1 MPDIDHLRQLVAFAD
16 KGTLSGTAREL
27 HMSQPAV
34 SRTMQRLETEFK
46 VDLFDRS
53 NNGIAL
59 NDNGHL
65 AVTLARH
72 VIEQYDSMLA
82 SVRQFD
88 ARHRSIVIA
97 ACAPVP
103 MLVIRRMIERLY
115 PSVPV
120 RQILDGDDALLM
132 RMLVS
137 GDCQL
142 IVLNHPISDKGLTC
156 VPFMRESLTLAV
168 PKGHILERFEA
179 LHFSDFNGYNIVLN
193 PDIGFWMDVCRR
205 HLPASHLLVQRTSDA
220 FDVIAENSDI
230 FYFSTSQS
238 RDYAAK
244 VLRSDA
250 RRTFIP
256 IVDSEATATYYAVC
270 RIGRSPSLTALM
282 EELGRFGIQ

>member
-1 MPDIDHLRQLVAFAD
+1 
-16 KGTLSGTAREL
+16 
-27 HMSQPAV
+27 
-34 SRTMQRLETEFK
+34 
-46 VDLFDRS
+46 
-53 NNGIAL
+53 
-59 NDNGHL
+59 
-65 AVTLARH
+65 
-72 VIEQYDSMLA
+72 
-82 SVRQFD
+82 
-88 ARHRSIVIA
+88 
-97 ACAPVP
+97 
-103 MLVIRRMIERLY
+103 
-115 PSVPV
+115 
-120 RQILDGDDALLM
+120 M